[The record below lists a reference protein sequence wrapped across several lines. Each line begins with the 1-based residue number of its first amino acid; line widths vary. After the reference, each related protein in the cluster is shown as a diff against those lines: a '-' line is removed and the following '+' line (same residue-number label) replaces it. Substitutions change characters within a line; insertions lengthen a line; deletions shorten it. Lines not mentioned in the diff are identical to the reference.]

1 MWTTTA
7 WAVRTWLKVTV
18 VLALAVF
25 GVWLLVDQRGWF
37 YASLLGAVLI
47 EYWALRALGKEWAYD
62 AQSRWWW
69 SR

>member
-7 WAVRTWLKVTV
+7 WAVRTWLKLTV
-18 VLALAVF
+18 ALALGVF

-37 YASLLGAVLI
+37 YASLLGAALI
-47 EYWALRALGKEWAYD
+47 EYWALRALGKEWAYN